1 MKNKTAMSKPH
12 QATATILVAS
22 DNVTD
27 AALIKKLLEAEFDN
41 VFVSTAPDRVVEEF
55 ELHHPNVLVLAFGAL
70 EKSERYYSDLSKL
83 SDKTR
88 LQALRIIILCDKND
102 ISRVYL
108 LCKMEHFHDYV
119 FFWPMTYDAPRL
131 LMSVHLAL
139 RELTM
144 LGASPTVAEFAAQAQ
159 RLGELE
165 SFLHTHVTQGS
176 EQLEVANSLMEQ
188 AEQKISAALDTLSNR
203 LAQGKS
209 ANSSDIMKLEITR
222 FKREE
227 IEPRFRAVAESAQPL
242 KLWMNGFRQ
251 QCAPHIETARALNAM
266 AQRVHPTVL
275 VVDDDDFQR
284 TIVGKTLEAK
294 NYRVLFA
301 DRGLKALEILHN
313 LRPDLI
319 LMDIMMPDIDGIETT
334 RRLKAIP
341 QCASVPVVMMTGKS
355 VGNVVIESLQAGA
368 TDFVV
373 KPIDR
378 ETLIGKVTDILRTTS
393 INRALARKKWDD
405 I

>member
-1 MKNKTAMSKPH
+1 M
-12 QATATILVAS
+12 
-22 DNVTD
+22 
-27 AALIKKLLEAEFDN
+27 
-41 VFVSTAPDRVVEEF
+41 
-55 ELHHPNVLVLAFGAL
+55 
-70 EKSERYYSDLSKL
+70 
-83 SDKTR
+83 
-88 LQALRIIILCDKND
+88 
-102 ISRVYL
+102 
-108 LCKMEHFHDYV
+108 
-119 FFWPMTYDAPRL
+119 
-131 LMSVHLAL
+131 
-139 RELTM
+139 
-144 LGASPTVAEFAAQAQ
+144 AEFAAQAQ

-165 SFLHTHVTQGS
+165 TFLHTHVTQGS
-176 EQLEVANSLMEQ
+176 EQLDVANFLMEQ
-188 AEQKISAALDTLSNR
+188 AEQKIGAALDTLSNR
-203 LAQGKS
+203 LAEGKP
-209 ANSSDIMKLEITR
+209 ANSSDIMEIAR

-227 IEPRFRAVAESAQPL
+227 IEPRFRAVSESAQPL
-242 KLWMNGFRQ
+242 KLWMNGFTQ

-266 AQRVHPTVL
+266 AHRVHPTVL

-301 DRGLKALEILHN
+301 DGGLKALEILHN

-378 ETLIGKVTDILRTTS
+378 ETLIGKVTGILRAAS
-393 INRALARKKWDD
+393 IKSFLQNSRV

>member
-1 MKNKTAMSKPH
+1 MSKPH
-12 QATATILVAS
+12 QATATILIAS

-41 VFVSTAPDRVVEEF
+41 VFVSVAPDRVVEEF
-55 ELHHPNVLVLAFGAL
+55 ELRRPNVLVLAFDAL
-70 EKSERYYSDLSKL
+70 EKSERYYSDLCKL

-88 LQALRIIILCDKND
+88 LQALRTIILCDKID

-159 RLGELE
+159 RLAELE
-165 SFLHTHVTQGS
+165 TFLHTHGTQGS
-176 EQLEVANSLMEQ
+176 EQLEVANSLIEQ
-188 AEQKISAALDTLSNR
+188 AEQQIGAALDTLSNR
-203 LAQGKS
+203 LAHGEQ
-209 ANSSDIMKLEITR
+209 ANSNHVMELEIAR

-227 IEPRFRAVAESAQPL
+227 IDPRFRAVAEVAQPL

-251 QCAPHIETARALNAM
+251 KCVPHIETARALNAM
-266 AQRVHPTVL
+266 ANRAHPTVL

-284 TIVGKTLEAK
+284 TIVGKILEAK
-294 NYRVLFA
+294 NYRVSFA
-301 DRGLKALEILHN
+301 NGGLKALEILHN

-319 LMDIMMPDIDGIETT
+319 LMDIMMPDIGGIETT

-355 VGNVVIESLQAGA
+355 VGDVVIESLQAGA

-378 ETLIGKVTDILRTTS
+378 ETLIGKVTGILRTTN